1 MNCLAA
7 TRVLQTCH
15 PWACPA
21 RWLVT
26 AEGERLGREV
36 WGWQGLGCLVQAPK
50 LAVFIQPL
58 PMTARR
64 ETAQLRLKPPSG
76 AHHQLGCTEHPVPPG
91 GTQLQGAPFTL
102 QSVELGSGGMQLVE
116 NNMSKAP
123 GGVQLRHENSSG

>member
-1 MNCLAA
+1 MIGFL
-7 TRVLQTCH
+7 L
-15 PWACPA
+15 
-21 RWLVT
+21 L
-26 AEGERLGREV
+26 EGRP
-36 WGWQGLGCLVQAPK
+36 GLGSQLMVQPSS
-50 LAVFIQPL
+50 LETSV
-58 PMTARR
+58 ARGSEGR
-64 ETAQLRLKPPSG
+64 GVPSG